1 MKLSNPLLI
10 AIVSI
15 FAIVVLAVVVSLLF
29 AGDGF
34 SGFGQVAVIPIKGDI
49 ANSQAIPGAFT
60 AREIVDNLNDAE
72 NDPTVVAIFL
82 DIDSGGGDVV
92 ATNQI
97 VYKVREVEKPVLAY
111 LGTVG
116 ASGAYYV
123 AAASDHIVSDQD
135 TITGSIG
142 VISMIPNMEGLM
154 EKLGI
159 EMEIIE
165 RKDPKSMGSPFEPLS
180 EDERAI
186 MEQIV
191 DDAYNVFKSNI
202 AEMRGGRLNT
212 TEFGEMADG
221 RLISGRQAINI
232 GLVDE
237 LGSREYAL
245 RKAGELGGLSGTPP
259 IKQYEKKQ
267 GDLLTLLG
275 AAGFNFGMGFKQ
287 AAQTPTSLKA
297 Y

>member
-1 MKLSNPLLI
+1 MKLNNPLLI

-15 FAIVVLAVVVSLLF
+15 FAIVMLAVFAGLLF

-34 SGFGQVAVIPIKGDI
+34 SGYGSVAVIPVKGDI
-49 ANSQAIPGAFT
+49 SNSQAIPGAFT
-60 AREIVDNLNDAE
+60 AQEIVENLDDAE
-72 NDPTVVAIFL
+72 NDPAVVAIFL

-97 VYKVREVEKPVLAY
+97 VYKVKEMEKPVLAY

-116 ASGAYYV
+116 ASGAYYI
-123 AAASDHIVSDQD
+123 AAAGDYIVSDQD

-159 EMEIIE
+159 EIEVIE
-165 RKDPKSMGSPFEPLS
+165 RQAPKSMGSPFEPLS
-180 EDERAI
+180 EGERAI

-191 DDAYNVFKSNI
+191 DDAYKAFKSNI

-212 TEFGEMADG
+212 SKFAEMADG
-221 RLISGRQAINI
+221 RLISGRQAISI

-237 LGSREYAL
+237 LGSREYAM
-245 RKAGELGGLSGTPP
+245 RKAGELGGLNGKPAV
-259 IKQYEKKQ
+259 KQYEKKQ
-267 GDLLTLLG
+267 SDLLSLLG
-275 AAGFNFGMGFKQ
+275 AAGFNFGMGFRQ
-287 AAQTPTSLKA
+287 AAQTTTSLKA